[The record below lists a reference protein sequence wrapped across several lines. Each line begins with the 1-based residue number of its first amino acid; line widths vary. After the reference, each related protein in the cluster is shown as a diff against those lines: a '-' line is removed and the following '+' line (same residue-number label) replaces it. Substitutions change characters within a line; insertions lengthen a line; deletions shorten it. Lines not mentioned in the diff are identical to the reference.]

1 MSFGLFTFWKDS
13 LPAALNNEKYHYY
26 KNTIHRFGR
35 ILRRSKWLYSCM
47 LDSPDQYLNK
57 AIRRIC
63 LPSYWKKIYIIWLR
77 LSHLTFWW
85 EKCKQMICW
94 NFYLIKITFNIH
106 CSLFTRIKKCYFSLL
121 ITNFFCSNE
130 LHEDLKKGLAEVSS
144 LFITELQ
151 KNNISRR
158 STSQWFWKYIYNR
171 NVI

>member
-1 MSFGLFTFWKDS
+1 MSNTI
-13 LPAALNNEKYHYY
+13 NHYY
-26 KNTIHRFGR
+26 KNTIHRS
-35 ILRRSKWLYSCM
+35 IHLLSKWLYSCM

-106 CSLFTRIKKCYFSLL
+106 CSLFTRIKKKYILRL
-121 ITNFFCSNE
+121 FFCSNE

-151 KNNISRR
+151 KITFQGNLLLNELKNIFIEMLFKKVPHIS
-158 STSQWFWKYIYNR
+158 SMIWK
-171 NVI
+171 